1 MSIDW
6 ITVAAQIA
14 NFLVLVWL
22 LKRFLYR
29 PILDGIDARE
39 QQITERMSEAALI
52 REAAETAEAKHQA
65 EIARLRAGREGVL
78 EEAREAA
85 ELERAAL
92 LEEARARLMREQ
104 TARDRERAE
113 EARRYSA
120 DLRYKGA
127 SALLAL
133 LRKALEDL
141 SGETLEERIIARAG
155 PRLAAMAGDL
165 AEAAGGDLAAVVTTQ
180 APLSPELRDELTD
193 QLAALLPGI
202 EVRFYTD
209 SEQPLGL
216 NLRLGGAQL
225 GWTVE
230 SYVDGLQSY
239 LDAQHRGTGLTHAA

>member
-39 QQITERMSEAALI
+39 RQIAERMSEAAHI
-52 REAAETAEAKHQA
+52 REAAEAAEAEHQVQ
-65 EIARLRAGREGVL
+65 IARLRAGREGVL

-85 ELERAAL
+85 EAERAAML
-92 LEEARARLMREQ
+92 DDARARLAREQ
-104 TARDRERAE
+104 AVREQERLE
-113 EARRYSA
+113 EANRYSA

-133 LRKALEDL
+133 LRKALADL

-155 PRLAAMAGDL
+155 PRLAAMSDDLGDAAGDDRT
-165 AEAAGGDLAAVVTTQ
+165 AIVTTQ
-180 APLSPELRDELTD
+180 APLSAELREGLAD
-193 QLAALLPGI
+193 QLSALVPGV
-202 EVRFYTD
+202 EVRFRTD
-209 SEQPLGL
+209 PEQPPGL

-239 LDAQHRGTGLTHAA
+239 LDAQHRQSGLIHAA